1 MTFLNPIEVLGKINI
16 REDLVVA
23 DFGSGSG
30 GWVIPLARRANKGI
44 VYAIDI
50 LGTPLSILE
59 KKAKDE
65 KLSNIKII
73 QADVEK
79 GSQLPDGSCDLVL
92 MTNLL
97 HDVKNKEKVLKEG
110 NRVLREGGHL
120 LIVDW
125 EKEAPV
131 QLDNPVSSLDAGNMA
146 TSIDLKLVK
155 ELPAGIYHWGLIFR
169 K

>member
-16 REDLVVA
+16 REDFVVA

-30 GWVIPLARRANKGI
+30 GWVVPLARRVNKGI

-50 LGTPLSILE
+50 SGAPLLVLK

-73 QADVEK
+73 QADIEK

-120 LIVDW
+120 LIVD
-125 EKEAPV
+125 
-131 QLDNPVSSLDAGNMA
+131 
-146 TSIDLKLVK
+146 
-155 ELPAGIYHWGLIFR
+155 
-169 K
+169 